1 MKTGLESW
9 EKPKIRRLYMIGSA
23 GGIAGM
29 ATIFGLSFIFRA
41 IGWGAISVGALWIPW
56 MVVLIMLIPIAYHQ
70 GVCNERERGAKKE

>member
-1 MKTGLESW
+1 
-9 EKPKIRRLYMIGSA
+9 
-23 GGIAGM
+23 M